1 MKEQCNSGFSR
12 FLRRFFF
19 RLLILTVSMFS
30 MLLPAFLFSPVKK
43 APEKEITDRRFTVM
57 LNQTPTILNDPYDLA
72 YWLIYC
78 DPRSFAQP
86 DWETGFSSFL
96 RGGKRFSAIQGDFA
110 ENLSLTSSFA
120 SPETA
125 FVSENRT
132 PDQLFSRLRPAVPRP
147 LPDLPDKA
155 NKEKPRFP
163 RWSDLAGNDLGDLF
177 GENQKFLSYLRRKT
191 PKGSTVLRIDRQN
204 SEYMPLSVRV
214 VDSCGNRNLDML
226 ASRALAS
233 AAVRN
238 LNSALFARIRFVVV
252 DWTMRTEEE
261 IKWFL

>member
-1 MKEQCNSGFSR
+1 MNEQNNSGFPG

-19 RLLILTVSMFS
+19 LLLILAVSIFS

-43 APEKEITDRRFTVM
+43 TPEKEVTDRRFTVM

-72 YWLIYC
+72 YWLVYC
-78 DPRSFAQP
+78 DPRSFANP

-96 RGGKRFSAIQGDFA
+96 RGGRRFSAIQGDFA

-125 FVSENRT
+125 SAFENRT
-132 PDQLFSRLRPAVPRP
+132 PDQLFSRLRPAVSRP
-147 LPDLPDKA
+147 LPDLQDKTK
-155 NKEKPRFP
+155 KEKPKYP

-177 GENQKFLSYLRRKT
+177 GENQKVQSHLRRKT
-191 PKGSTVLRIDRQN
+191 PEKPTVLRIDRQN
-204 SEYMPLSVRV
+204 SEFMPPSVRV
-214 VDSCGNRNLDML
+214 VDSSGNRNLDML
-226 ASRALAS
+226 ASRTLAS

-238 LNSALFARIRFVVV
+238 LNSSLFSKIRFVVV
-252 DWTMRTEEE
+252 DWTMRTE
-261 IKWFL
+261 KKKK